1 MSLTKILKNLINNP
15 LNHFNSN
22 YIMEKVKES
31 FCTQVY
37 EAPVMETIELEAENP
52 ILDSG
57 TSSVPQFSPN
67 PWNEE

>member
-1 MSLTKILKNLINNP
+1 
-15 LNHFNSN
+15 
-22 YIMEKVKES
+22 MEKVKES